1 MPHCGIN
8 LTNPLLSRKRVAVGG
23 PEMVAL
29 KMAVD
34 GAPVVLNVLS
44 VMDKARGRGAAN
56 LR

>member
-1 MPHCGIN
+1 MLNCGIN

-23 PEMVAL
+23 PEMAAL

-56 LR
+56 L